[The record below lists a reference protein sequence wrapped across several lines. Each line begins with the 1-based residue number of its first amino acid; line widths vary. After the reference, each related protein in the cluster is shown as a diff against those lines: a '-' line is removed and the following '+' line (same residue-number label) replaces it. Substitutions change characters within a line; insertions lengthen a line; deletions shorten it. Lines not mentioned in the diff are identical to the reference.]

1 MSASARLSVRD
12 MAYIALFAAVMA
24 VCSWISVPLGDVPFT
39 LQTFGVF
46 AAVALLGGKRGTLAV
61 LVYLLL
67 GAVGLP
73 VFSHFTGGPGALFGL
88 TGGYILGFLLTALVM
103 WAAEALW
110 GRSLPVLAAS
120 MVLGLVACYAVGTAW
135 YMVLYARTAGPVG
148 IAVVLGRCVVP
159 FLLPDLGKLL
169 LALALQRR
177 LGRSVR

>member
-1 MSASARLSVRD
+1 
-12 MAYIALFAAVMA
+12 
-24 VCSWISVPLGDVPFT
+24 
-39 LQTFGVF
+39 
-46 AAVALLGGKRGTLAV
+46 
-61 LVYLLL
+61 
-67 GAVGLP
+67 
-73 VFSHFTGGPGALFGL
+73 
-88 TGGYILGFLLTALVM
+88 M

-120 MVLGLVACYAVGTAW
+120 MVLGLAACYAVGTAW

-177 LGRSVR
+177 LGRAVR

>member
-24 VCSWISVPLGDVPFT
+24 VCAWISVPLGDVPFT

-103 WAAEALW
+103 WGAEGLGGRGLPEPAAC
-110 GRSLPVLAAS
+110 

-135 YMVLYARTAGPVG
+135 YMILYARTAGPVG

-177 LGRSVR
+177 LGRAVR